1 MTIALVIFASLLAFA
16 AIGSAVSKLKKVP
29 NVITSLTSVGV
40 KENQIPVLAWIEI
53 AGGLGV
59 IAGIWVP
66 MLGLAA
72 SIGIALY
79 FAGAVASHIKAKH
92 GLAESGAAVGILVI
106 SIITTALQLQ
116 R

>member
-1 MTIALVIFASLLAFA
+1 MTIALIVFSSLLTFA

-40 KENQIPVLAWIEI
+40 KESQSPALAWIEI
-53 AGGLGV
+53 AGGLGI
-59 IAGIWVP
+59 IAGIWIP

-72 SIGIALY
+72 TIGIALY
-79 FAGAVASHIKAKH
+79 FAGAVASHLKAKH
-92 GLAESGAAVGILVI
+92 GMTEAGAAVGILVI